1 MEENH
6 VTEKVYCYPNDNNQA
21 LLGALL
27 GKENNGMTMAALLNG
42 AKDNQW
48 DNPFVY
54 LVWMMFAQRLWGNQ
68 NDNGQNAQNI
78 ELQNPVFEI
87 SDL

>member
-6 VTEKVYCYPNDNNQA
+6 VTEKVYCYPNNDSNQA

-42 AKDNQW
+42 AKDSQW
-48 DNPFVY
+48 DNPFIY

-68 NDNGQNAQNI
+68 TTMDRMPRTSNSRTRSS
-78 ELQNPVFEI
+78 L
-87 SDL
+87 

>member
-27 GKENNGMTMAALLNG
+27 GKENNGMTMAALLN
-42 AKDNQW
+42 
-48 DNPFVY
+48 
-54 LVWMMFAQRLWGNQ
+54 
-68 NDNGQNAQNI
+68 
-78 ELQNPVFEI
+78 
-87 SDL
+87 

>member
-6 VTEKVYCYPNDNNQA
+6 VTEKVYCYPNNDSNQA

-54 LVWMMFAQRLWGNQ
+54 LV
-68 NDNGQNAQNI
+68 
-78 ELQNPVFEI
+78 
-87 SDL
+87 